1 MKLNE
6 LKIGQSAYITT
17 VEGQGATRQHFLDLG
32 IIPGMEVTLVKYA
45 PMNDP
50 IQIMVSGYELTIR
63 LDDAKQIG
71 IKDVHTKKQTE
82 NTLKITQDIGHPRL
96 GETYD
101 TQAYR
106 DEHNHKPK
114 TEGKL
119 VFALAGNQNC
129 GKTTLFNQLT
139 GSNQHVGNF
148 PGVTVDRKSGSIIGH
163 PETEVVDLPGIY
175 SLSPYTSEEI
185 VSRKFILEEKP
196 TAIINIVDATNI
208 ERNLYLT
215 LQLLELGK
223 PMVIAL
229 NMMDELSGNGGVI
242 LINKMEEILQVP
254 VIPIS
259 AAKNQGIHE
268 LIEHALHIATYQECP
283 ARDDFCDKNDHGG
296 AVHRAIHGI
305 MSLIE
310 DHAERA
316 DLPVRFAASKL
327 IEKDELIENQLDLSD
342 NEKDMVQH
350 IISQMETERGL
361 DRAAAIAD
369 MRYTFIRSLCNKT
382 VVKPHISKEQ
392 VRSEKIDAVLTGKWT
407 AIPVFVLIMACVFY
421 LSFNV
426 IGAFLQS
433 LLDEGITMI
442 SQATDTLLTTLDVS
456 VPLHSLIID
465 AIFKGVGSVI
475 SFVPIIVILYFF
487 LSLLEDSGYMARI
500 AFIMDKLLRKIG
512 LSGRSIVPMLI
523 GFGCT
528 VPAVMSTR
536 TLPSDRDRKITRML
550 IPFMSCSAKMPVY
563 GFFASAFFPHYAGL
577 IMTAM
582 YFIGILM
589 AILVAL
595 VLNHTIYTGEAVPFV
610 MELPNYRIPS
620 MKSVTQLMWEKARD
634 FLQKAFTV
642 IFLGTIVVWFLQ
654 NFDFTMHMVEHSDQS
669 ILAYLAGLLTPLFA
683 PLGLDNWKLVT
694 ALISGFMAKESVVSM
709 LTILYGSTD
718 ALQTSI
724 SAASAFTYLV
734 FCLLYT
740 PCIAACSAYSKE
752 AGKKEMF
759 RMVVFQIGIAW
770 IVAFILHTLLML
782 F

>member
-101 TQAYR
+101 TQAYH

-369 MRYTFIRSLCNKT
+369 MRYTFIRSLCSKT
-382 VVKPHISKEQ
+382 VIKPHVSKEQ

-709 LTILYGSTD
+709 LTILYGSTE

>member
-327 IEKDELIENQLDLSD
+327 IEKDELIENQLALSD

-382 VVKPHISKEQ
+382 VVKPHVSKEQ

-709 LTILYGSTD
+709 LTILYGSTE

>member
-709 LTILYGSTD
+709 LTILYGSTE